1 MTEKIQSQQGGIL
14 IESINPQPEVRN
26 NAENARDWE
35 YAGEAAY
42 LYRMAMLFK
51 DRFLDPVLLT
61 DRGCLSD
68 PVISFNNLR
77 NQNTLASYTL
87 ARNPQGLLYHSDEF
101 RTLHRF
107 GSGLLI

>member
-26 NAENARDWE
+26 NA
-35 YAGEAAY
+35 
-42 LYRMAMLFK
+42 AMLFK